1 MASTVKE
8 NIQPNFSTKIAYLM
22 ITTTVL
28 LWAISVVIGRG
39 VHDEIP
45 LIGLNFWRWIIAVVF
60 LAPFVWREV
69 WENIEIIR
77 EHWRVYLA
85 QGIFM
90 VGGGTLLFTS
100 LYLPRQH

>member
-8 NIQPNFSTKIAYLM
+8 NRQPNFSTKIAYLM

-60 LAPFVWREV
+60 LTPFVWREV

-77 EHWRVYLA
+77 KTFQSHFCDKPGPPSSV
-85 QGIFM
+85 
-90 VGGGTLLFTS
+90 VCLLNQTE
-100 LYLPRQH
+100 